1 MRAGGSLLL
10 WPSFLLLACAA
21 ARGRGARSPAPPAN
35 KTETKAG
42 ATTAAV
48 PPAPAPGPAPVEVA
62 RASLGALTASK
73 WRLGNGLEVV
83 LLPDP
88 SATAVSYTTWFR
100 VGSRSENEAAGETGL
115 AHLFE
120 HLMFTETKSGVE
132 GAFDRAMEEVGAS
145 ANAMTYYDFTAYVDD
160 LPPDELPLAVRLES
174 ARMSSLELGRKQVET
189 ERDVVVEE
197 RLASVEDSVDG
208 LLDELM
214 YKQAFRSHPYR
225 WPVIG
230 RMKDIKAIT
239 TEKATGFYRRFYA
252 PNNAIL
258 VIAGKFDEA
267 AALEAVARGYG
278 GLAPSKGL
286 PPDQTRP
293 ERAPATAVETSLT
306 RPVPADRLV
315 IGFPAPGLGDAD
327 RAAYEIVNELL
338 TGSPAARVTKTLV
351 VEKEWSSSVHG
362 DVAPTRDPGLFAIWI
377 QMTRGHTAREAEAV
391 VAEAIAALAARPVP
405 AAELARAAARLETAF
420 WRQLASSHGRAEA
433 LGEFE
438 IATGDFRRLFARGAE
453 YARVTPDDVRRVAAQ
468 YLATGARSVV
478 VARPKAEGRS

>member
-1 MRAGGSLLL
+1 MRQGGSLLL
-10 WPSFLLLACAA
+10 LPLLACAA
-21 ARGRGARSPAPPAN
+21 ARGRGGAGSNGAPP
-35 KTETKAG
+35 G
-42 ATTAAV
+42 AAAT
-48 PPAPAPGPAPVEVA
+48 PAPGAPGTSGGEPPPGGGPVEVA
-62 RASLGALTASK
+62 RASLGPLTASK
-73 WRLGNGLEVV
+73 WRLGNGLEVI

-120 HLMFTETKSGVE
+120 HLMFTESKGGLE
-132 GAFDRAMEEVGAS
+132 GAFDHAMEEVGAS

-160 LPPDELPLAVRLES
+160 LPPDELGLAVRLES
-174 ARMSSLELGRKQVET
+174 ARMSGLELGKKQVET

-214 YKQAFRSHPYR
+214 YKQAFRVHPYR

-230 RMKDIKAIT
+230 RMKDIKAVT
-239 TEKATGFYRRFYA
+239 PDKAIAFYRRFYA
-252 PNNAIL
+252 PNNAVL
-258 VIAGKFDEA
+258 VIAGKIEEA
-267 AALEAVARGYG
+267 AALDAVARGYG
-278 GLAPSKGL
+278 GLSPSKTL
-286 PPDQTRP
+286 PPDEVRP
-293 ERAPATAVETSLT
+293 ERAPAAAVETSLV

-327 RAAYEIVNELL
+327 RAAYEIANELL
-338 TGSPAARVTKTLV
+338 AGGPSARLTKTLV
-351 VEKEWSSSVHG
+351 VDKEWASSVHG
-362 DVAPTRDPGLFAIWI
+362 DIAPTRDPGLYALWI
-377 QMTRGHTAREAEAV
+377 QMTRGHTAAQAEAV
-391 VAEAIAALAARPVP
+391 VAAAVAELAQKPVP
-405 AAELARAAARLETAF
+405 APELARAAARLETAF
-420 WRQLASSHGRAEA
+420 WRRLASSHGRAEA

-438 IATGDFRRLFARGAE
+438 IATGDFRRLFGRGGE

-478 VARPKAEGRS
+478 VARPKGGKADRS